1 MRLWYDRPAEEWV
14 EALPLGNGRIG
25 AMLFSNPDRDVIMLN
40 EDTLWSGYPRNT
52 NVADAAIHYPKA
64 LALIKENRYKEAEEY
79 IEDHMLGQYT
89 QSYMPLGDLRL
100 DFPVINRESV
110 TDYYRELSLDTAIVT
125 TSFLHQGVCYKREAF
140 ISQRPAH
147 VFLDDRNRG

>member
-40 EDTLWSGYPRNT
+40 EDTLWSGYPRDT

-79 IEDHMLGQYT
+79 IEDHMLANT
-89 QSYMPLGDLRL
+89 PSPICPLG
-100 DFPVINRESV
+100 
-110 TDYYRELSLDTAIVT
+110 T
-125 TSFLHQGVCYKREAF
+125 
-140 ISQRPAH
+140 
-147 VFLDDRNRG
+147 